1 MTDIAGNYE
10 SIMQRIQSA
19 ALRSGRTPNS
29 VQLIAVTKT
38 VPVERIQTA
47 IGCGV
52 THIGENRLQEGLTKR
67 EALARLTPASVP
79 LTWHFIGHVQT
90 NKARKI
96 AENFDCVHSIDR
108 LAVGRALN
116 RYVVRI
122 PKLPVLIEV
131 KLGDEPNKS
140 GATEDELPDLV
151 SAIRAFEK
159 LDLRGLMSVP
169 PPVDDPEQAR
179 PYFRKLRKL
188 AEDLGMNELSMG
200 MTHDFEVA
208 IEEGATMVRIGTGL
222 FGERL

>member
-1 MTDIAGNYE
+1 MTDIAANYE
-10 SIMQRIQSA
+10 SIMQRIHSA
-19 ALRSGRTPNS
+19 ALRSGRPPNS

-38 VPVERIQTA
+38 VPAERIQTA
-47 IGCGV
+47 IACGV

-67 EALARLTPASVP
+67 EALASHP

-90 NKARKI
+90 NKAKKI

-108 LAVGRALN
+108 LAVGESLN
-116 RYVVRI
+116 RYVARA

-131 KLGDEPNKS
+131 KLVAEPNKS
-140 GATEDELPDLV
+140 GATEEELPDLV
-151 SAIRAFEK
+151 SAMRGFEK

-169 PPVDDPEQAR
+169 PPVDDPEGAR
-179 PYFRKLRKL
+179 PYFRKLRRL
-188 AEDLGMNELSMG
+188 AEDLGLNELSMG

-222 FGERL
+222 FGERS